1 MSEAVDS
8 APEIVFVSTYAF
20 DEPVVRNRLTPFID
34 LALAQGLRVT
44 VVNPEGGTYYNA
56 AHPAFTHRTL
66 ALAQANRGGLIQRT
80 LRETAL
86 AWRVLGA
93 VPRNPEYMVI
103 TVPSMFLLFL
113 GWRVSAGRR
122 LLDLRDL
129 TWEYL
134 GDHSL
139 LRRSSKH
146 CFRFLARRAMP
157 NFDLIAVTCQAEQKA
172 LARLPEL
179 PAERLVLASNGLARS
194 QFEALAPVADQP
206 EIGERG
212 RLRVLYAG
220 NVGLA
225 QNLATLLEAAR
236 RLPGIDVDVVGAGSD
251 FERIQALAADVPNVH
266 LHGRVA
272 WSRLPAFYQSADV
285 LYAQLTPDYARAM
298 PSKLYEYLA
307 TGKPLV
313 YGGQGEAQAFL
324 QRFEHVVTIEPD
336 NVDELISAVDQ
347 TPQLGERI
355 PVNEAAR
362 RFVAEKYIREDA
374 VRLVYK
380 RFLQT

>member
-1 MSEAVDS
+1 VL
-8 APEIVFVSTYAF
+8 VSTYAF
-20 DEPVVRNRLTPFID
+20 DEPVIRNRLTPFID
-34 LALAQGLRVT
+34 LALERGLRVT
-44 VVNPEGGTYYNA
+44 VVNPEGGTYHNA
-56 AHPAFTHRTL
+56 THPGFTHRAL
-66 ALAQANRGGLIQRT
+66 ALAQANRGGLVKRT
-80 LRETAL
+80 LCETVL
-86 AWRVLGA
+86 AWRVLKA

-139 LRRSSKH
+139 LRRWSKYG
-146 CFRFLARRAMP
+146 FRVLARHAMP
-157 NFDLIAVTCQAEQKA
+157 TFDLVAVTCEAEETA

-179 PAERLVLASNGLARS
+179 REERLVLASNGLTRS
-194 QFEALAPVADQP
+194 QFEALASVAEQP
-206 EIGERG
+206 EVGDKE

-220 NVGLA
+220 NVGQA

-251 FERIQALAADVPNVH
+251 FERIQALAADVLNVH

-307 TGKPLV
+307 TGKPLI
-313 YGGQGEAQAFL
+313 YGGQGQALGFL

-336 NVDELISAVDQ
+336 NVDELVAALDRMARA
-347 TPQLGERI
+347 GERA

-362 RFVAEKYIREDA
+362 RFVAEKCIRED
-374 VRLVYK
+374 VVERVYD
-380 RFLQT
+380 RFLQR